1 MNDNKWPAWF
11 YGPNGQSDVFESA
24 DEVPEGWQDHPSKVA
39 DAVTIATDTDAN
51 GAVLAPPDVITQC
64 GLAIPLIGL
73 YEISIIAAR
82 FVEPKPTEV

>member
-51 GAVLAPPDVITQC
+51 GHLWNAEIYAEPPTKTAA
-64 GLAIPLIGL
+64 GLWKLKPGMN
-73 YEISIIAAR
+73 R
-82 FVEPKPTEV
+82 PEPVKALDL